1 MKRIATLLSIVL
13 AGFHLMAQVSD
24 TAVFRIEGEV
34 FDDITS
40 KPLIYANV
48 YLLNTNVA
56 TVTNNEGAF
65 VIKIPHMNKDGEIG
79 FSFVGY
85 KEKRIKIA
93 EIEQLE
99 LSVGLQSNSVSIDEI
114 TIRPENPDELVRLAL
129 AKIDE
134 NYSGKPNLMTSFYR
148 ETIKQNRHYVAISE
162 GVLEIYK
169 TPYDTEANDL
179 IKIYKGRK
187 SRDVKRMDTVLFKL
201 QGGPNT
207 TLLLDVV
214 KNPFYLFHEGY
225 LGYFDFKM
233 INITKINNR
242 LNYIIGFEQMNISEG
257 PIYTG
262 KIYIDIESLAIS
274 QIEFELT
281 KQNIKEATA
290 VLVRKKPLT
299 MKVEPISAKYFVN
312 YREIDEKWYFN
323 YARGEVEFSCK
334 WKRKLFKSVYRTMS
348 EIAITDRKEDN
359 VKKFKYKEIIK
370 KGESFIDKVTYFDDD
385 DFWGKYNYIQPDES
399 IESAINKLNRR
410 LMRRK

>member
-1 MKRIATLLSIVL
+1 ML
-13 AGFHLMAQVSD
+13 AGFQMMSQVPD
-24 TAVFRIEGEV
+24 TAVYRIEGRV
-34 FDDITS
+34 FDDITR

-48 YLLNTNVA
+48 YLLNTNIA

-65 VIKIPHMNKDGEIG
+65 VIKIPRTHKEGELGI
-79 FSFVGY
+79 SFVGY
-85 KEKRIKIA
+85 KEKRIQISGV
-93 EIEQLE
+93 EQ
-99 LSVGLQSNSVSIDEI
+99 SAVSIGLQPNTLTLDEI

-134 NYSGKPNLMTSFYR
+134 NYSDKPNLLTSFYR

-169 TPYDTEANDL
+169 APYDTEANDL
-179 IKIYKGRK
+179 IKMYKGRK

-225 LGYFDFKM
+225 LGYFNFEM
-233 INITKINNR
+233 INITKINDR
-242 LNYIIGFEQMNISEG
+242 LNYIIGFEQKNLGEG
-257 PIYTG
+257 PIYIG
-262 KIYIDIESLAIS
+262 KIYLDIENLAIS
-274 QIEFELT
+274 QIEFELN

-312 YREIDEKWYFN
+312 YREIDGEWYFN

-334 WKRKLFKSVYRTMS
+334 WKRKLFKSVYKTMS
-348 EIAITDRKEDN
+348 EIAITDRTEEN
-359 VKKFKYKEIIK
+359 VEKFNYREIIR

-410 LMRRK
+410 LMRRN